1 MRFRGALL
9 ATTVLAAPIAAKAQ
23 PFEGL
28 YIGAGAGYN
37 YLQEID
43 VRPSPGLYT
52 PELKIQGNSGWA
64 GLGSIGWGFGN
75 GVRLEAEGNYR
86 ATQNRKITG
95 TYFPTTAGGQIQTYG
110 AMLNALFDMDI
121 GFPWIY
127 PYIGVGAGYG
137 WTDLNKVYASGPSV
151 PALLRAG
158 GQTTGNFAW
167 QVIAGLSFPVPNV
180 PGLSLTAEY
189 RFYSVIG
196 PTGFKNSSAAYRY
209 ANAALRRGQSRPAEP
224 V

>member
-9 ATTVLAAPIAAKAQ
+9 AATVLAAPLAAPIAASAQ

-28 YIGAGAGYN
+28 YVGAGAGYN

-52 PELKIQGNSGWA
+52 PNLKIQGNSGWA
-64 GLGSIGWGFGN
+64 GLGSIGYGFGN
-75 GVRLEAEGNYR
+75 GLRLEAEGNYR
-86 ATQNRKITG
+86 DTQNRKITG
-95 TYFPTTAGGQIQTYG
+95 TSYPTSAGGQIQTYG
-110 AMLNALFDMDI
+110 AMVNALFDMDI

-127 PYIGVGAGYG
+127 PYLGAGAGYG

-158 GQTTGNFAW
+158 SGTTGNFAW
-167 QVIAGLSFPVPNV
+167 QVIAGIIV
-180 PGLSLTAEY
+180 
-189 RFYSVIG
+189 
-196 PTGFKNSSAAYRY
+196 
-209 ANAALRRGQSRPAEP
+209 SRSRTCPACR
-224 V
+224 